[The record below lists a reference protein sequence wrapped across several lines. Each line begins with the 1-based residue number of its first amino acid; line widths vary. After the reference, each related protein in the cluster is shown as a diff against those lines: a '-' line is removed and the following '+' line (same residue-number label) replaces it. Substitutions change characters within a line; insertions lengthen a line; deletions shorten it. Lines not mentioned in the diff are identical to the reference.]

1 MVRSSWVNPI
11 PFGLRVP
18 PDMKLQ
24 GRKLVLD
31 VRLSLGAS
39 TLYRLTQPLAL
50 NPDQLLRAIE
60 VTMDV
65 VPGGA
70 VN

>member
-1 MVRSSWVNPI
+1 MVRSSWLNPI

-24 GRKLVLD
+24 GRTLVLD
-31 VRLSLGAS
+31 ARLSLGAS
-39 TLYRLTQPLAL
+39 TLYRLTRPQPL
-50 NPDQLLRAIE
+50 NPDQLLRSIE

>member
-1 MVRSSWVNPI
+1 M
-11 PFGLRVP
+11 
-18 PDMKLQ
+18 
-24 GRKLVLD
+24 LD
-31 VRLSLGAS
+31 ARLSALGVS
-39 TLYRLTQPLAL
+39 TLYRLTRPQAL
-50 NPDQLLRAIE
+50 NPDQLLRALE

>member
-1 MVRSSWVNPI
+1 
-11 PFGLRVP
+11 
-18 PDMKLQ
+18 MKLE

-31 VRLSLGAS
+31 ARLSLGVS
-39 TLYRLTQPLAL
+39 TLYRLARPQAL
-50 NPDQLLRAIE
+50 NPDQLLRSIE

-65 VPGGA
+65 VPGGG